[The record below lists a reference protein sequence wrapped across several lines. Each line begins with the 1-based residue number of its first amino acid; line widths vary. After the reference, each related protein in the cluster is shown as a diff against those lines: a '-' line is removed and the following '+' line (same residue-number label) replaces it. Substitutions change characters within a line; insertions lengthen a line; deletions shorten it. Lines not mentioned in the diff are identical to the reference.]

1 MGFKLG
7 AFLGGVAKG
16 ATELIEEREKENA
29 LQIKESIKNMY
40 HNYAE
45 YKKETDKKKTE
56 MRDVVGSLRSFKFSD
71 GPLDEKEL
79 IALASD
85 IPTSKAIAEQLT
97 KNPEKFVGLSKSFI
111 KAKDKVPEG
120 MTFSDYVDQYGKTA
134 KMSSEQLAAAVGTR
148 DEGFLNKL
156 VYGENLNKIKAAA
169 AKYGVTAEELY
180 SAGAGRDSKSL
191 PSLLEVDYSK
201 LKEKPDFK
209 KIESDA
215 QVAAYEA
222 DKTGTDED
230 KLNAAKNLA
239 RIALIKSTP
248 PKDLTQAQ
256 TENNYANEIIKLR
269 KAGKKEEAA
278 EKEADLNQWKKLVA
292 NPLPAAKTDADK
304 ISAANLLVTAS
315 RTMEATFKTYL
326 PQPGAFTTTTDR
338 EGNVTLQVSALV
350 LPEQSAKAYTAGREV
365 LIKEMTVNGKPID
378 RMHKNAL
385 MSAGVQFDQDGNAI
399 NPQIQYGSGA
409 PPTQAAPVAPPTRSV
424 RGGPMAPKPKPD
436 SAAPAMPARFNTPNV
451 APVDKATA
459 RAQANAAIAN
469 KAPADLVA
477 KRFKETYGEDL

>member
-1 MGFKLG
+1 MGFNLSS
-7 AFLGGVAKG
+7 FLGGAAKG

-85 IPTSKAIAEQLT
+85 IPTSKAIAEELR
-97 KNPEKFVGLSKSFI
+97 KNPEKFDGLSKSFI
-111 KAKDKVPEG
+111 KAKGNIPEG

-148 DEGFLNKL
+148 DEGFLNRL
-156 VYGENLNKIKAAA
+156 VYGKNVQKIQAAA

-180 SAGAGRDSKSL
+180 SSGAGKDSKSL
-191 PSLLEVDYSK
+191 PSMLEVDYSK
-201 LKEKPDFK
+201 LKEKDSFK
-209 KIESDA
+209 KIKDDA
-215 QVAAYEA
+215 QLAMYRAKQE
-222 DKTGTDED
+222 GTDED
-230 KLNAAKNLA
+230 QAKAAANLGHVEF
-239 RIALIKSTP
+239 IEDFGKK
-248 PKDLTQAQ
+248 KDKTQAQ
-256 TENNYANEIIKLR
+256 IEADYANEVIALQ
-269 KAGKKEEAA
+269 KANKPKEAA
-278 EKEADLNQWKKLVA
+278 NKEAELRRWQKLVA
-292 NPLPAAKTDADK
+292 SPVLAGKTDADK
-304 ISAANLLVTAS
+304 ISQANLITAAS
-315 RTMEATFKTYL
+315 RTMVSTMSNYL
-326 PQPGAFTTTTDR
+326 PPGSFITTSNSDGTTNIEIKD
-338 EGNVTLQVSALV
+338 LASSDKA
-350 LPEQSAKAYTAGREV
+350 AKGYAAGREV
-365 LIKEMTVNGKPID
+365 LIKEMTKDGKP
-378 RMHKNAL
+378 RSEMHKNAL

-409 PPTQAAPVAPPTRSV
+409 PPTQAAPVAPPNRSV
-424 RGGPMAPKPKPD
+424 RGGPMARVPKPD
-436 SAAPAMPARFNTPNV
+436 SAAPAMPPRFNTPNV

-469 KAPADLVA
+469 KAPAAEVA

>member
-1 MGFKLG
+1 MGFNLSS
-7 AFLGGVAKG
+7 FLGGAAKG

-40 HNYAE
+40 HNYSE

-156 VYGENLNKIKAAA
+156 VYGENVNKIKAAA

-215 QVAAYEA
+215 QIAAYEA

-239 RIALIKSTP
+239 RIALIKGTP

-292 NPLPAAKTDADK
+292 NPLPAVKTDADK

-326 PQPGAFTTTTDR
+326 PQGSFTSTTDR
-338 EGNVTLQVSALV
+338 EGIVTLQVKDIV
-350 LPEQSAKAYTAGREV
+350 RPDQEAKALSAGRDV
-365 LIKEMTVNGKPID
+365 LIKEMTANGKP
-378 RMHKNAL
+378 RSELHKNAL
-385 MSAGVQFDQDGNAI
+385 MSAGVQFDQEGNAV
-399 NPQIQYGSGA
+399 NPKVQYGGGGTPAPAPGSPRLGPRPAPAPAAPAA
-409 PPTQAAPVAPPTRSV
+409 PPAPAAPAPRS
-424 RGGPMAPKPKPD
+424 APAA
-436 SAAPAMPARFNTPNV
+436 SAPAMPPRFATPNAIV
-451 APVDKATA
+451 PLTSYDLATGTW
-459 RAQANAAIAN
+459 
-469 KAPADLVA
+469 K
-477 KRFKETYGEDL
+477 